1 LGREA
6 RLRDRRRS
14 VGKRVRE
21 ISAARMRGR
30 QALATLDRLTAEIA
44 KRAEQTVRDAH
55 ALAKSAHRQARRRRA
70 SVALVE
76 QLERELE
83 AASRCSHRP
92 ISAWPGS
99 GRSRPARSQGASAAP
114 GNPVRPTE
122 FGYKARVA
130 DPKEGFVILDVPA
143 PRQPDRRWPAR
154 GAIVKAK
161 TAGMHV
167 RTVYADRGFGTS
179 RADAALAPKDPRRR
193 HSALARRRSDRAPP
207 QLEAPL
213 SLPQRARGPD
223 LTAEAQEATPHA
235 LAYARGHAVL
245 AWRHRPRPQPP
256 QDGAPDVTGQ

>member
-161 TAGMHV
+161 TAGMQV
-167 RTVYADRGFGTS
+167 RTRLRRPWLWNEQSRRRTRAQRSATPSFRASKAPQRSSTPAARSAAIASATGS
-179 RADAALAPKDPRRR
+179 RAGS
-193 HSALARRRSDRAPP
+193 HS
-207 QLEAPL
+207 
-213 SLPQRARGPD
+213 
-223 LTAEAQEATPHA
+223 
-235 LAYARGHAVL
+235 
-245 AWRHRPRPQPP
+245 
-256 QDGAPDVTGQ
+256 